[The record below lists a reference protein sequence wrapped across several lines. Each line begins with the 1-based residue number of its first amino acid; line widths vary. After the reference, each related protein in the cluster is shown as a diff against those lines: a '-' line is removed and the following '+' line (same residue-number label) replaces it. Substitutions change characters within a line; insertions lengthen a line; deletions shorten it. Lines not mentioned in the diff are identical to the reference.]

1 MAGNI
6 GQIRGPNSA
15 CAKKSSSF
23 FPGYFLLNF
32 LETPGVS
39 LANLCFLL
47 GGFSTKY
54 LGSISWANQ
63 REQVGKN
70 LEDAAAR

>member
-1 MAGNI
+1 M
-6 GQIRGPNSA
+6 
-15 CAKKSSSF
+15 
-23 FPGYFLLNF
+23 NF

-39 LANLCFLL
+39 LANLCFLF
-47 GGFSTKY
+47 GGFSTEY

-63 REQVGKN
+63 TEQGGKS